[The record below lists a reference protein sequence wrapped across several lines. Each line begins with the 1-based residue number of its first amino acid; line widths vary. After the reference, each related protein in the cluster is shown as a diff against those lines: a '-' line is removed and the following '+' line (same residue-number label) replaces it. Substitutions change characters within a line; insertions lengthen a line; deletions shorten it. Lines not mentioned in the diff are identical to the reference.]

1 MPNSPM
7 LPTVGVVQPA
17 SPVAPTSVD
26 GGFDSTD
33 LPNDRTSSKED
44 FTSTPDHSLEQTV
57 SSPLPASSAPPTN
70 PSTLLQANITP
81 SSSRSPSP
89 APSLSPN
96 IRPSSRT
103 SNRSVSSPV
112 RPPRRQPSNLSLIP
126 KSDQSQ
132 SSDSTAPSSVF
143 PPPVPSSSSSTLEDP
158 ASLSPTKSRKT
169 NVSPVLNGGGS
180 PRSPRPPSIPEKSR
194 RRASTLGLGLKKG
207 HGRSESV
214 EIDGTSSENGHGME
228 GTGGGSFTK

>member
-1 MPNSPM
+1 MADLIRPTCRTIELHRRKTSPRPLITLSNRQFRRRFLQVLH
-7 LPTVGVVQPA
+7 LPQIPRL
-17 SPVAPTSVD
+17 SYK
-26 GGFDSTD
+26 
-33 LPNDRTSSKED
+33 RTSR
-44 FTSTPDHSLEQTV
+44 LL
-57 SSPLPASSAPPTN
+57 PLALLLPLL
-70 PSTLLQANITP
+70 PSHQISDLHL
-81 SSSRSPSP
+81 
-89 APSLSPN
+89 
-96 IRPSSRT
+96 
-103 SNRSVSSPV
+103 RSVSSPV

-143 PPPVPSSSSSTLEDP
+143 APPVPSSSSSTLEDP